1 MKNLLLILFSGL
13 SFSVLS
19 QNIVKQKLFESK
31 FIGWEIERAIF
42 DDKDTVVYFSLGMQN
57 AKYPTI
63 TDIMSIYIDRRNV
76 LENFDNKLSEFASK
90 EKGVEISSI
99 IKNDDKEII
108 LDLYDFSEL
117 IYVRTEGKH
126 FRITK
131 QKALNTSKEML
142 QNLHLLT
149 K

>member
-1 MKNLLLILFSGL
+1 
-13 SFSVLS
+13 
-19 QNIVKQKLFESK
+19 
-31 FIGWEIERAIF
+31 
-42 DDKDTVVYFSLGMQN
+42 
-57 AKYPTI
+57 
-63 TDIMSIYIDRRNV
+63 
-76 LENFDNKLSEFASK
+76 LSEFALK